1 MGFSFDFFFNFLSD
15 VLSHFFLISCL
26 SWCAIFLSDP
36 FSDILSE
43 FHARFCPFFVWFFWG
58 AIFLCYLLPDFLCDL
73 QRLFPLFSIF
83 LNQCQILYPI
93 WCPILYPDKTSDK
106 RSDMMSFPMLSPIWY
121 GMSDLLFDGRF
132 HVRLISNLKSDLSGQ
147 HSGPQI
153 TLENQTKKKQKKIAI
168 KSDKRSNMNT
178 D

>member
-1 MGFSFDFFFNFLSD
+1 MSCPIFFWFHVWVDVRFSCPILFPIFCLNFMHDF
-15 VLSHFFLISCL
+15 VL
-26 SWCAIFLSDP
+26 
-36 FSDILSE
+36 
-43 FHARFCPFFVWFFWG
+43 FFVWFFWG

-73 QRLFPLFSIF
+73 RRLFPLFSIF